1 MLMMFKDILR
11 TLIFTLVPGL
21 IFAFLV
27 MSALPTFKKSG
38 FKNTIKGFFK
48 SLKNK
53 DRLFLFLL
61 LIYFFIV
68 IYRTLFQR
76 DFSYDSLSDVFGG
89 WKIFKTQYTGL
100 DYQVIGDIAMFFPFG
115 LLWALTFEREE
126 KSAKTLLITLLSSLC
141 FSAFIEITQLIFSK
155 GTFQFSDIVYN
166 TLGGVL
172 GAVIFIIINLIIEK
186 REANKICFSFLFI
199 LIQL

>member
-76 DFSYDSLSDVFGG
+76 DFSYNPLSEVFDG
-89 WKIFKTQYTGL
+89 WTIFKTQYTGL
-100 DYQVIGDIAMFFPFG
+100 DYQVIGNVVMFLPFG
-115 LLWALTFEREE
+115 FLWALCFER
-126 KSAKTLLITLLSSLC
+126 KHKYVRALLNSTLSSLC

-172 GAVIFIIINLIIEK
+172 GAVIFVIIKLIISKK
-186 REANKICFSFLFI
+186 RSK
-199 LIQL
+199 

>member
-11 TLIFTLVPGL
+11 TLIFTLLPGL

-76 DFSYDSLSDVFGG
+76 DFNYDSLSDVFGG

-100 DYQVIGDIAMFFPFG
+100 DYQVIGNIAMFFPFG

-126 KSAKTLLITLLSSLC
+126 KSAKTLLKALLSSLC

-172 GAVIFIIINLIIEK
+172 GAIIFIIINLIIEK
-186 REANKICFSFLFI
+186 KRSK
-199 LIQL
+199 